1 MRDDGLWEE
10 VDGSLDMIV
19 VVDVWGRAVVGK
31 VYRGVE
37 RDGFFKRS
45 RRTVHGMQEVDGGI
59 MVIDFRRSARLQEA
73 KLLDPTL

>member
-19 VVDVWGRAVVGK
+19 VVDVWGRAVEGK

-59 MVIDFRRSARLQEA
+59 MVIDFRRSARLQEG